1 LQTTIPEVDGIRVLG
16 WPDEVCAEISPGV
29 AAAVIDAARL
39 SASVTVVDLGRI
51 CSPAQREALGRCDRV
66 LMLVPADVRS
76 VRAARRLLHRQE
88 LPMCEVIVRG
98 PNPGGL
104 TAHDV
109 QEAIGLPVI
118 AALAADR
125 NLDRRLERGE
135 PPGYRSRTPL
145 ARAGDGILQEV
156 LR

>member
-1 LQTTIPEVDGIRVLG
+1 
-16 WPDEVCAEISPGV
+16 
-29 AAAVIDAARL
+29 
-39 SASVTVVDLGRI
+39 
-51 CSPAQREALGRCDRV
+51 
-66 LMLVPADVRS
+66 
-76 VRAARRLLHRQE
+76 
-88 LPMCEVIVRG
+88 MCEVIVRG